1 MVVDHV
7 VTTAHFLLFLQ
18 GKGRCCRVKKE
29 NKKMEKQK
37 EGPFYEVGGCFRE
50 CFRGFQGLSGAF
62 KGGDCYSAEHRLT
75 V

>member
-37 EGPFYEVGGCFRE
+37 EGPFYDSLINYFLG
-50 CFRGFQGLSGAF
+50 
-62 KGGDCYSAEHRLT
+62 Y
-75 V
+75 